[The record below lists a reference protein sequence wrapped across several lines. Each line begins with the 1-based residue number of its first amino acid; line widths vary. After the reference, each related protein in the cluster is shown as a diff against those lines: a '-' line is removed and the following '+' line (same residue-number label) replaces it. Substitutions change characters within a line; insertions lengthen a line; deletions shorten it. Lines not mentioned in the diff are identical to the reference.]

1 MKISN
6 LYHYLTRSLQVK
18 TLFFFQCVV
27 IIGGLVALT
36 LGILLYGRTILK
48 QAQDKVKIDLN
59 AARMVYNEAIKDI
72 ETMVCM
78 TSERFFLK
86 EGLTNGQYEKVK
98 KEMKRIQIINGLDF
112 LTLTDKK
119 GRVVFR
125 AQNPNVKGDNQ
136 SNDEMVRSALK
147 KKTRSGTQVISR
159 EELLKE
165 GDELVK
171 RAFMVCI
178 PTDKS
183 RPRALDQETSGMI
196 LKAAAPVMDEN
207 GNLLGVLYGGKM
219 LNRNYEIVDSIKR
232 TVFGEEQYRGKDV
245 GTATIFQWDL
255 RISTNVRTSV
265 ENRAIG
271 TLVSADVYER
281 VLENGLN
288 YIGRAFVVNAYYI
301 TAYEPIR
308 NIEGKIVGI
317 LYVGTLEQPFLDI
330 RNEVIFAFLG
340 IAILGVLIT
349 FVLSFFLTRSIT
361 RPVRKLASATHDISK
376 GHFPP
381 EIPVDSRDE
390 IGHLANSFNQM
401 SRDLR
406 KTMEEKDAINKNLKD
421 LNQRYLEL
429 LGFTTHELK
438 QPIEVLNGYLV
449 MLQDESIGKLTTP
462 QQREAIRD
470 MHVNVNLMTDMI
482 QKYLQLSKIE
492 SGELTMNKSRV
503 RIYPDIIQPVLKG
516 EEQQMATR
524 KLTLTLEG
532 QKAIEELEVEID
544 PLLIRIVFSNLINNA
559 IKYGKKG
566 GGIAI
571 GYRRE
576 DGFHRFHVK
585 NDGQGIPEDFL
596 NRVFEKFMRVKRGK
610 TGRIMGT
617 GLGLYNSKVI
627 VDKHGGKIWA
637 ESEEGKWADFIFLI
651 PETRQG

>member
-1 MKISN
+1 MKISKPYN
-6 LYHYLTRSLQVK
+6 YLMRSLQVK

-27 IIGGLVALT
+27 IVGGLVALT
-36 LGILLYGRTILK
+36 LGIILYGRTILQ

-59 AARMVYNEAIKDI
+59 SARMVYNGEIKDL
-72 ETMVCM
+72 ETIVYM

-86 EGLTNGQYEKVK
+86 EGITNSQFKQVEKELERV
-98 KEMKRIQIINGLDF
+98 QIKNGLDF
-112 LTLTDKK
+112 LTLTDNT
-119 GRVVFR
+119 GRVILR
-125 AQNPNVKGDNQ
+125 AQNPSVKGDDQ

-147 KKTRSGTQVISR
+147 KKTISGTQIIPR

-165 GDELVK
+165 GDELA
-171 RAFMVCI
+171 RQAFMACI
-178 PTDKS
+178 PTEKS
-183 RPRALDQETSGMI
+183 KPRVLDQETSGMI

-219 LNRNYEIVDSIKR
+219 LNRNYEIVDRIKG
-232 TVFGEEQYRGKDV
+232 TVFGGEKYRRKDV

-255 RISTNVRTSV
+255 RISTNVRTSD
-265 ENRAIG
+265 ETRAIG
-271 TLVSADVYER
+271 TLVSSDVYER
-281 VLENGLN
+281 VLENGLK

-301 TAYEPIR
+301 TAYEPIHDVG
-308 NIEGKIVGI
+308 GKIIGI

-361 RPVRKLASATHDISK
+361 RPISKLANATRDISK

-381 EIPVDSRDE
+381 EILVDSRDE

-406 KTMEEKDAINKNLKD
+406 KTMEEKDAINKNLKE

-449 MLQDESIGKLTTP
+449 MLQDESIGKLSTP
-462 QQREAIRD
+462 QQHEAISD
-470 MHVNVNLMTDMI
+470 MLTNVNLMTDMI

-492 SGELTMNKSRV
+492 SGELTLIKNFV

-516 EEQQMATR
+516 EEQQIAIK
-524 KLTLTLEG
+524 KLTLTFEN
-532 QKAIEELEVEID
+532 QEAIEDLEVEID
-544 PLLIRIVFSNLINNA
+544 PVLIRIVFSNLINNA

-566 GGIAI
+566 GVITI
-571 GYRRE
+571 GYQRE
-576 DGFHRFHVK
+576 EGFHRFHVK
-585 NDGQGIPEDFL
+585 NDGQGIPQNFL

-627 VDKHGGKIWA
+627 VEEHGGKIWA

-651 PETRQG
+651 PET

>member
-36 LGILLYGRTILK
+36 LGILLYGRTILQ

-59 AARMVYNEAIKDI
+59 SARMVYNEAIKDI

-308 NIEGKIVGI
+308 NIEGKIV
-317 LYVGTLEQPFLDI
+317 QPEF
-330 RNEVIFAFLG
+330 
-340 IAILGVLIT
+340 
-349 FVLSFFLTRSIT
+349 
-361 RPVRKLASATHDISK
+361 
-376 GHFPP
+376 
-381 EIPVDSRDE
+381 
-390 IGHLANSFNQM
+390 
-401 SRDLR
+401 
-406 KTMEEKDAINKNLKD
+406 
-421 LNQRYLEL
+421 
-429 LGFTTHELK
+429 
-438 QPIEVLNGYLV
+438 
-449 MLQDESIGKLTTP
+449 
-462 QQREAIRD
+462 
-470 MHVNVNLMTDMI
+470 
-482 QKYLQLSKIE
+482 
-492 SGELTMNKSRV
+492 
-503 RIYPDIIQPVLKG
+503 
-516 EEQQMATR
+516 
-524 KLTLTLEG
+524 
-532 QKAIEELEVEID
+532 
-544 PLLIRIVFSNLINNA
+544 
-559 IKYGKKG
+559 
-566 GGIAI
+566 
-571 GYRRE
+571 
-576 DGFHRFHVK
+576 
-585 NDGQGIPEDFL
+585 
-596 NRVFEKFMRVKRGK
+596 
-610 TGRIMGT
+610 
-617 GLGLYNSKVI
+617 
-627 VDKHGGKIWA
+627 
-637 ESEEGKWADFIFLI
+637 
-651 PETRQG
+651 